1 MCSVLGGHDSED
13 TPLGLLD
20 KNLTNVGVGLKVG
33 GSLTELVHPALGTE
47 VVALPVGRS
56 AFGHVYGVATLG
68 TPDANVSVSAGV
80 PFSVGGS
87 TMSGF
92 FSTGTFAGTLRLT
105 NHLAFVTEN
114 RLQFAERGS
123 PQMSYGL
130 GVRVF
135 GKQWAVVP
143 TPSMI
148 RQIPSPWKNI
158 QGYGPP

>member
-1 MCSVLGGHDSED
+1 
-13 TPLGLLD
+13 LD